1 MWKKVKITA
10 PYCRCTVDRFWYKRI
25 VFLGGFR
32 WGVNISPCYSTFV
45 YLIKVKW
52 THYTLLKIKFSSYI
66 RKFIMEQLQSHIWLT
81 TSAYIVK
88 SLHISS
94 YMRKP
99 FLTCDSEFPHIWGKF
114 YFLFYQCTHL
124 NVKNAVDG
132 FNDPVALDKLP
143 LAQVQVH
150 PT

>member
-1 MWKKVKITA
+1 M
-10 PYCRCTVDRFWYKRI
+10 YCRSFLIQKNR
-25 VFLGGFR
+25 FLGGFSL
-32 WGVNISPCYSTFV
+32 WFITSPCYSTFV

-52 THYTLLKIKFSSYI
+52 THYTLIKKKIKFSSYI
-66 RKFIMEQLQSHIWLT
+66 MKFKMEQLKSHIWLT

-88 SLHISS
+88 SLRISS
-94 YMRKP
+94 YMRRP
-99 FLTCDSEFPHIWGKF
+99 FLIYDSEFPHIWGKF

-150 PT
+150 PPWTNPRFNYYD